1 MQCSQSDHHQ
11 SRAEQITT
19 RVRTRSLLKMAE
31 KREGFDGQGDERD
44 VIDGD
49 KLEVVGWKLKGVEW
63 KRVQ

>member
-1 MQCSQSDHHQ
+1 M
-11 SRAEQITT
+11 
-19 RVRTRSLLKMAE
+19 RTRSLLKMAE